1 MDWIWLKKII
11 NDLFKINDEKKYK
24 FRAKNACIFADFR
37 YEEITQIPKMNV
49 YDLVG
54 SVGGTLGVFIGFQ
67 ILSLLEILEFLL
79 HVLIIL
85 LN

>member
-1 MDWIWLKKII
+1 MMKKNI
-11 NDLFKINDEKKYK
+11 NSEQKTHV
-24 FRAKNACIFADFR
+24 IFADFR